1 MSSRLLAVIAGA
13 GGVLGRALVA
23 EFSAAGYTVAAL
35 RRDGATVDA
44 PAHGFSCML
53 GDAADVQRAMSSVIG
68 ELGPVT
74 TLVYNAAHF
83 VMAPFAELT
92 PADFE
97 AAWRASVPGAVA
109 CAQAVLPGML
119 QRGRGALL
127 FTGATASVR
136 GGARFAAF
144 ASAKFA
150 LRGLAQSLAREY
162 HARGVHVGHVVLDG
176 VLAGSP
182 AAQRF
187 GVGDAQAL
195 VPAEVARSYRWL
207 AEQAPQAW
215 AHEID
220 LRPHTESF

>member
-1 MSSRLLAVIAGA
+1 MSSSRLAVIAGA
-13 GGVLGRALVA
+13 GGVLGRALVV
-23 EFSAAGYTVAAL
+23 EFTAAGYTVAAL
-35 RRDGATVDA
+35 RRDAASVDA
-44 PAHGFSCML
+44 PAHGFSCNL
-53 GDAADVQRAMSSVIG
+53 SDAADAQRAMASVIG

-74 TLVYNAAHF
+74 ALIYNAAHL
-83 VMAPFAELT
+83 VTAPFAELT

-119 QRGRGALL
+119 QQGHGALL
-127 FTGATASVR
+127 FSGATASVR

-162 HARGVHVGHVVLDG
+162 HAHGVHVGHVVLDG

-187 GVGDAQAL
+187 GVGDARAL
-195 VPAEVARSYRWL
+195 APAEVASTYRWL

-220 LRPHTESF
+220 LRPHTENF